1 MAIKKLKPTTP
12 GRRGMSTISYDSLL
26 KKRPEKK
33 LTSVLKKTAGRD
45 NRGTISIRRRG
56 GRHKRKYRVID
67 FKRSDKLGV
76 PAIVKTIEYDPNRSA
91 FIALLYYSDGEK
103 RYILAPEKLK
113 IGDKVITNEKT
124 KMKAGNRLQIKNIP
138 TGFSIYNI
146 ELNPGKGGQIVRSAG
161 SSAKLMSLE
170 GRLAQIQ
177 LPSGEIRLVNKDCY
191 ATIGTVS
198 NCDHTHVKIGK
209 AGRSR
214 WLGKRPKVRGKAMN
228 PCDHPHGGGEGGS
241 PIGLKH
247 PKTPWGTPAL
257 GVKTRKRKKKSNI
270 FIVRTRKGKQVINV

>member
-1 MAIKKLKPTTP
+1 MAIKKLKSATP
-12 GRRGMSTISYDSLL
+12 GKREMSIVSYSFLS
-26 KKRPEKK
+26 KRKPEKK
-33 LTSVLKKTAGRD
+33 LEATLKKTAGRD
-45 NRGTISIRRRG
+45 SGGKISIRRRG
-56 GRHKRKYRVID
+56 GGHKRKYRVID
-67 FKRSDKLGV
+67 FKGSDKLNI

-124 KMKAGNRLQIKNIP
+124 KIKAGNRLKIKNIP

-146 ELNPGKGGQIVRSAG
+146 ELNLGKGGQIARSAG
-161 SSAKLMSLE
+161 STAKLMSLE

-177 LPSGEIRLVNKDCY
+177 LPSGEIRLVNKECY

-198 NCDHTHVKIGK
+198 NPEHNHVKIGK
-209 AGRSR
+209 AGRTR
-214 WLGKRPKVRGKAMN
+214 WLGRRPRVRGKAMN
-228 PCDHPHGGGEGGS
+228 PVDHPHGGGEGGCS
-241 PIGLKH
+241 IGLKH
-247 PKTPWGTPAL
+247 PKTKWGAPAL
-257 GVKTRKRKKKSNI
+257 GVKTRNRKKKSNI